1 MSSKSSKESPPP
13 STRTLKFSDSKVPAL
28 TGGKYTI
35 TIDQQVSDGTTV
47 LSNKAQFP
55 TATQKFEVH
64 APRFALDPSFIHAE
78 HPPNGSV
85 GNFDTHL
92 AHVSLTRTTLPWE
105 QELEEGLTGERMPWM
120 ALLLFAEGELPHDP
134 HSEGT
139 VNTSFT
145 VQELLD
151 LQYKQVGD
159 EDYNVLGPEI
169 VPDTVVDQV
178 LAGVCSTID
187 VPAAVFTAVVPYA
200 EQLTHLAHV
209 REVGDEPSFFNA
221 SNLDMTDPGTYSIV
235 MTNRFPRTNGNYAA
249 HLVSLEGFLE
259 QLTSYGLP
267 KDKDTVRLVSLRSW
281 SFTSHPDPGGHF
293 ADVVKNLAAPGIDA
307 DHAQA
312 AGQPSP
318 EAALSLRLPP
328 PINDESQE
336 AIEVKNRLTWGYV
349 PLSYVTAEGERT
361 LSWYRGP
368 LTPVPPSTVPGLQLP
383 SDTQQDDGQ
392 DTKSSDDL
400 LVYLPHWGVFDLSYA
415 AAWTMGR
422 LVALSHAP
430 ASSAVSQMRH
440 QARAA
445 ALRVL
450 SRVTTPPEISGLE
463 SGVNPRVEELTGD
476 WPALRRFHRLLED
489 GLAQRL
495 ERIPAAD
502 AARTAATVSV
512 PADAEASRAEWLRS
526 VLEREEVRAVLAEA
540 LTDEAEKVTD
550 IIEALYRLELVSFD
564 HLVADPRMLP
574 PESVRFF
581 HVDPN
586 WIAALVKGLASAGVN
601 TTLDRALQEAVSA
614 AVTAHLASRPPPPQA
629 GLLLRSRLAK
639 DWPGLIIEG
648 SQGGKAVTIVRR
660 DYLGPDLLL
669 CLFDQVPDIITLGQ
683 PHQDLY
689 FGAEGDDYVIDLR
702 YLKGDNPGAPISGAS
717 FSLKNLF
724 RSPAPPGAAQP
735 EVLELS
741 QVVNRLTTALR
752 SQQQLGSGEQVSPAG
767 FAVEMIQSPHRQI
780 FRQP

>member
-1 MSSKSSKESPPP
+1 MSSKESPPP
-13 STRTLKFSDSKVPAL
+13 STRILKFSDSKVPAL

-35 TIDQQVSDGTTV
+35 TIDQQVTDSAGGV
-47 LSNKAQFP
+47 LSNNDQFP

-85 GNFDTHL
+85 GNFDNRL

-105 QELEEGLTGERMPWM
+105 QELAEGLTGERMPWM
-120 ALLLFAEGELPHDP
+120 ALLLFAEGELPGDP

-151 LQYKQVGD
+151 LQNTSTGD
-159 EDYNVLGPEI
+159 ADYHVLGPEI
-169 VPDTVVDQV
+169 EPDTVADQV

-187 VPAAVFTAVVPYA
+187 VPAAVFTAVVPYG

-209 REVGDEPSFFNA
+209 RDVGDEPSFFRA
-221 SNLDMTDPGTYSIV
+221 SELDMTDPGTYSVV
-235 MTNRFPRTNGNYAA
+235 MANRFPRTSGNYAA

-267 KDKDTVRLVSLRSW
+267 KGKDTVRLVSLRSW

-293 ADVVKNLAAPGIDA
+293 ADVVKNLAAPGTDA
-307 DHAQA
+307 DHAHA

-383 SDTQQDDGQ
+383 SNTQQDNGV

-400 LVYLPHWGVFDLSYA
+400 LVYLPDWGVFDLSYA

-430 ASSAVSQMRH
+430 AGSAISQMQQ

-450 SRVTTPPEISGLE
+450 SRLSTPPEISGLE
-463 SGVNPRVEELTGD
+463 SGVSPALEELTGN
-476 WPALRRFHRLLED
+476 WPALRRFHQLVGD

-502 AARTAATVSV
+502 AARPAGTASV
-512 PADAEASRAEWLRS
+512 PANTAGSRAEWLRTA
-526 VLEREEVRAVLAEA
+526 LGREEVRTVLAEA
-540 LTDEAEKVTD
+540 LTDEAGQVAD
-550 IIEALYRLELVSFD
+550 IIEALYTLELVSFD

-581 HVDPN
+581 HVDST
-586 WIAALVKGLASAGVN
+586 WIAALVKGLASAGVS
-601 TTLDRALQEAVSA
+601 TTLDQALQETVTA
-614 AVTAHLASRPPPPQA
+614 AVTAHLDSRPPPPQA

-648 SQGGKAVTIVRR
+648 SQGGNPVTIVRR

-669 CLFDQVPDIITLGQ
+669 CLFDQVPDIVTLGQ

-702 YLKGDNPGAPISGAS
+702 YLKGDHPGAPISGAT

-735 EVLELS
+735 EVLQLS
-741 QVVNRLTTALR
+741 QVVNLLSTSLR
-752 SQQQLGSGEQVSPAG
+752 NQQQLGTSEQVSPAG
-767 FAVEMIQSPHRQI
+767 FAVQMIQSPHRQI